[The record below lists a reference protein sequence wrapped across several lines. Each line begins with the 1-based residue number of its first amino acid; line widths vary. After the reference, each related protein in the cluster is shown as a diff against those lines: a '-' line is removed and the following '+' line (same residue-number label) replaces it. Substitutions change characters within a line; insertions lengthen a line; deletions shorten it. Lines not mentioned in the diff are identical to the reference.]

1 MAYRLYEE
9 EVPDRV
15 SMVQNRPCSPLQLEA
30 VVKRM
35 DSVVL

>member
-15 SMVQNRPCSPLQLEA
+15 SMGQNRPCSRQHFEG

-35 DSVVL
+35 DSVVW